1 MACRGWSLSPE
12 QWRGGAFREVHIV
25 PASVS
30 GPQENST
37 LDPEDFPSFP
47 KVTDWC
53 YRAQLLD
60 RWLDFDSVGLGM
72 LWNQA
77 GSFPE
82 PSLPQKC
89 WYSRRG

>member
-1 MACRGWSLSPE
+1 M
-12 QWRGGAFREVHIV
+12 

-37 LDPEDFPSFP
+37 LDPGDFPSFP

-60 RWLDFDSVGLGM
+60 PWLDFDSVGLLDPFLG
-72 LWNQA
+72 QA
-77 GSFPE
+77 YPRNAGVLEGDES
-82 PSLPQKC
+82 
-89 WYSRRG
+89 

>member
-1 MACRGWSLSPE
+1 M
-12 QWRGGAFREVHIV
+12 V

-37 LDPEDFPSFP
+37 LDPGDCPSFS
-47 KVTDWC
+47 KGTDWC

-60 RWLDFDSVGLGM
+60 GWLDFDSVGLGM

-77 GSFPE
+77 GSFPG

-89 WYSRRG
+89 WCSGRGWVIGRGGLWAPS